1 LDRILDVGCGT
12 ADDLAYMPTDVSYVG
27 FDLSAR
33 YIEAAEAR
41 WGDRGTFFQAEVS
54 PSLLADQEFDVVV
67 AHGVIHHLNDREALD
82 LLKLAHTVLRPGGRL
97 ITKDPVLIEPQHPI
111 ARFLAKRDRGGHVR
125 ETSGYVQLAK
135 QIFTSVSIDI
145 RDDLLRL
152 PYNHAVMVLQT
163 SPRTSTTAGE
173 PSGHQ
178 LPSFPCAAQ
187 SDW

>member
-1 LDRILDVGCGT
+1 
-12 ADDLAYMPTDVSYVG
+12 MPTDVSYVG

-33 YIEAAEAR
+33 YIEAAQAR

-67 AHGVIHHLNDREALD
+67 ANGVIHHLSDREALD
-82 LLKLAHTVLRPGGRL
+82 LLTLAHTVLRTGGRL
-97 ITKDPVLIEPQHPI
+97 ITKDPVLTEPQHPI

-125 ETSGYVQLAK
+125 ETEGYVHLAK
-135 QIFTSVSIDI
+135 QVFTNVSIDV

-163 SPRTSTTAGE
+163 GPSMSTNAGE
-173 PSGHQ
+173 RTGHH
-178 LPSFPCAAQ
+178 
-187 SDW
+187 